1 MASPPTPLELS
12 LLCTKLDSMFGSL
25 ITGIG
30 HNPDQQKSNFY
41 SKAVAAYVLVHE
53 TDATPDHAAA
63 ASIDGGGDHGI
74 DSVYVSSN
82 DTLWLVQSKYIS
94 SGWGEPELGDVSKF
108 RDGASDLLQ
117 GRFERFRTLPASL
130 LPEIQRVLDSPIG
143 RVQVILAHT
152 GHALSD
158 DRRHIFGELERS
170 FNSSNPGFLKWSAQG
185 LSTLHDHLL
194 SSLVVEPIEEEIAL
208 QDFGYLQR
216 PYKAFYGRLSAGRIA
231 ELYTAHKDNLVEKN
245 IRRFKGST
253 TVNEGL
259 ANTLQTEPEHLFY
272 FNNGVT
278 FLCDSIH
285 EIGRRDPNRQSGRFR
300 VRGLSIING
309 AQTAGSIAQQT
320 PDYYAE
326 NAAEVLA
333 TFIALDSAP
342 DEFAA
347 QVTEFRNRQNAVNL
361 EDFTALDERQAQW
374 GKTLETAGVTYLCK
388 SGHDDP
394 PVSDTVFSMKEAVLA
409 LACCNTDAQRD
420 TPNNIGWADFIV
432 AAKCDQARLYQQP
445 ALVRKNTK
453 MADAYQRIFPDSL
466 TARELWRTVQI
477 SRFVQKTLGD
487 RAKSEEYPRKDILQQ
502 GKWLALHVILLKT
515 QLRYDSNL
523 NLDTDEINR
532 LSLAVEMVAEEL
544 ITQTLALNFQK
555 QYRSVFENKAD
566 CQSIKTS
573 MMRVLGPKKL

>member
-12 LLCTKLDSMFGSL
+12 LLCTKLDNMFGNL

-30 HNPDQQKSNFY
+30 DNPDQQKSNFY

-53 TDATPDHAAA
+53 TGATPGQAAA

-74 DSVYVSSN
+74 DSVYVSSD

-94 SGWGEPELGDVSKF
+94 SGWGEPALGDVSKF
-108 RDGASDLLQ
+108 RDGADDMIKGHFS
-117 GRFERFRTLPASL
+117 RFLTLPASL
-130 LPEIQRVLDSPIG
+130 LPDIQRVLDSPVG
-143 RVQVILAHT
+143 RIRLLLTHT

-158 DRRHIFGELERS
+158 DRRHIFSELERS
-170 FNSSNPGFLKWSAQG
+170 FNGTNPGFLKWSSLG
-185 LSTLHDHLL
+185 LSTLHEHLL
-194 SSLVVEPIEEEIAL
+194 SSLAVEAIEEEITL

-216 PYKAFYGRLSAGRIA
+216 PYKAFYGRLSAARIA
-231 ELYTAHKDNLVEKN
+231 ELYITHKNNLVEKN

-253 TVNEGL
+253 SVNEGL
-259 ANTLQTEPEHLFY
+259 SKTLQTEPEHLFY

-285 EIGRRDPNRQSGRFR
+285 EIGQRDPNRQSGRFR

-309 AQTAGSIAQQT
+309 AQTAGSIAQQV
-320 PDYYAE
+320 PDYYVE
-326 NAAEVLA
+326 NPAEVLA
-333 TFIALDSAP
+333 TFIALESAP
-342 DEFAA
+342 DNFSAK
-347 QVTEFRNRQNAVNL
+347 VTEFRNRQNAVNL
-361 EDFTALDERQAQW
+361 EDFTALHEQQEHW
-374 GKTLETAGVTYLCK
+374 CKTLETAGITYLFK

-394 PVSDTVFSMKEAVLA
+394 PTSDSVFSIKEAAPA
-409 LACCNTDAQRD
+409 LACCNVDTQRND
-420 TPNNIGWADFIV
+420 SDINWADFV
-432 AAKCDQARLYQQP
+432 VTAKHDQTRLYQQP
-445 ALVRKNTK
+445 ALVQRNTN

-477 SRFVQKTLGD
+477 SRFVQKTLTD

-502 GKWLALHVILLKT
+502 GKWLALHIILLKT

-523 NLDTDEINR
+523 NLDTNEINR
-532 LSLAVEMVAEEL
+532 LSLAVDTVAEEL

>member
-1 MASPPTPLELS
+1 M
-12 LLCTKLDSMFGSL
+12 
-25 ITGIG
+25 ITGTG
-30 HNPDQQKSNFY
+30 HNPEQQKNNFY
-41 SKAVAAYVLVHE
+41 SKAIAAYTLVHE
-53 TDATPDHAAA
+53 AGATPEQAVA

-74 DSVYVSSN
+74 DSVYVSPD

-108 RDGASDLLQ
+108 QDGTSDLIQ
-117 GRFERFRTLPASL
+117 GHFERFRTLPETL
-130 LPEIQRVLDSPIG
+130 LPDIRRVLDSPVG
-143 RVQVILAHT
+143 KVQLILAHT

-170 FNSSNPGFLKWSAQG
+170 FSGTNPGFLKWSSQG
-185 LSTLHDHLL
+185 LSILHGHFLDTLA
-194 SSLVVEPIEEEIAL
+194 VEPIEEEITL

-216 PYKAFYGRLSAGRIA
+216 PYKAFYGRLSAQRIA
-231 ELYTAHKDNLVEKN
+231 ELYLAHKANLVEKN

-253 TVNEGL
+253 SVNEGL
-259 ANTLQTEPEHLFY
+259 ASTLRTEPEHLFY

-285 EIGRRDPNRQSGRFR
+285 EIGQRDPNRQLGRFR

-326 NAAEVLA
+326 NPAEVLA
-333 TFIALDSAP
+333 TFIALDNSP
-342 DEFAA
+342 DDFAA
-347 QVTEFRNRQNAVNL
+347 QVTEYRNRQNAVNL
-361 EDFTALDERQAQW
+361 EDFTALHEQQDHW
-374 GKTLETAGVTYLCK
+374 CKTLESAGITYLFK
-388 SGHDDP
+388 SGYDDP
-394 PVSDTVFSMKEAVLA
+394 PTSDTVFNIKEAAPA
-409 LACCNTDAQRD
+409 LACCNVDTQRND
-420 TPNNIGWADFIV
+420 SDISWVDFVI
-432 AAKCDQARLYQQP
+432 ASKCDQTRLYQQP
-445 ALVRKNTK
+445 ELVRKKTK

-477 SRFVQKTLGD
+477 SRFVQKTLTD
-487 RAKSEEYPRKDILQQ
+487 RAKSEEYPRKEILQQ

-515 QLRYDSNL
+515 RLRYDSNL
-523 NLDTDEINR
+523 NLDADEINR
-532 LSLAVEMVAEEL
+532 LSQAVDKVAEEL
-544 ITQTLALNFQK
+544 ITQTQALNFQK

-573 MMRVLGPKKL
+573 MMRVLGPMTL